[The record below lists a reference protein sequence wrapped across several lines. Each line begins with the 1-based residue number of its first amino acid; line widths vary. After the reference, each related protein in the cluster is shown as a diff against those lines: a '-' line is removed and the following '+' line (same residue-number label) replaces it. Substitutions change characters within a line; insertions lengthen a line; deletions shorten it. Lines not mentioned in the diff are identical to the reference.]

1 MTLLE
6 ICKKVNTCNKLLIS
20 IVTPILVKVSNELG
34 IENITFPQYL
44 ALTALSDVKWW
55 EAYIPKHPEIT
66 SGEYSRPTENAVVQ
80 YDLADYLSSDKVT
93 LLSLVK
99 RMEQQGN
106 FIARYNQG
114 KGKWRAVWIELTEE
128 GRELFAT
135 VQEKLNAELDA
146 ELKELDFPNIP
157 DKDLKGLDI
166 IEQAAKKQ
174 Q

>member
-20 IVTPILVKVSNELG
+20 IVTPILVKVSNELE

-55 EAYIPKHPEIT
+55 EAYIPKHPELT

-106 FIARYNQG
+106 FITRYNQD

-146 ELKELDFPNIP
+146 ELKKLDLPNIS